1 MFEFGE
7 VASDG
12 GRADIELLC
21 ECFEAH
27 HPLLG
32 ENLPEASLSLG
43 DQHGV
48 ACLRG

>member
-1 MFEFGE
+1 M
-7 VASDG
+7 
-12 GRADIELLC
+12 LC

-48 ACLRG
+48 VRLRW